1 MIKTSQGRDVNTQ
14 SVPDTNTVVAHPGL
28 DAWQRYRAERATE
41 AKLHRHVKK
50 NPGQYLEAS
59 LSERRERVLSHRNHL
74 VEAHLPVLI
83 HVAERLRQKLPSFL
97 EQEEL
102 VQAGVPALIKTVE
115 RFRPARGNKFETFAV
130 PRLRGAILDAL
141 RSSDEVPRLARQRN
155 KIRIEVVETF
165 RKAHGRPPS
174 ADELSQLLSA
184 LKPAEQER
192 VLAEKPIP
200 AKMSTE
206 TAMAFNT
213 RGESRSLG
221 DVLADDRAP
230 SPLTLA
236 ERSDLKRFLVQQ
248 LDRQE
253 RLIIILY
260 YFENMTM
267 LEIATTLGISESRVS
282 QKLKP
287 LLARIRARIEGKSQE
302 ID

>member
-1 MIKTSQGRDVNTQ
+1 MTKTSQGRDLNPQLAPNT
-14 SVPDTNTVVAHPGL
+14 TTVVSHPGL
-28 DAWQRYRAERATE
+28 EAWQRYRAERAAE
-41 AKLHRHVKK
+41 ARLRRLAQK
-50 NPGQYLEAS
+50 NSERYLDVS
-59 LSERRERVLSHRNHL
+59 LSDRRERVLSHRNDL
-74 VEAHLPVLI
+74 VEAHLPVLV
-83 HVAERLRQKLPSFL
+83 HVAERLRHKLPSFV
-97 EQEEL
+97 EKEEL

-141 RSSDEVPRLARQRN
+141 RSADDVPRLARQRN
-155 KIRIEVVETF
+155 KARAEVAESF
-165 RKAHGRPPS
+165 RKANGRPPC
-174 ADELSQLLSA
+174 AEELSQLLSD
-184 LKPAEQER
+184 LVPAERDR

-206 TAMAFNT
+206 TAVT
-213 RGESRSLG
+213 STLRGESRSLG
-221 DVLADDRAP
+221 NGLADLRATN
-230 SPLTLA
+230 PLTQA

-267 LEIATTLGISESRVS
+267 LEVATTLGISESRVS

-287 LLARIRARIEGKSQE
+287 LLARIRARLEGKSHE